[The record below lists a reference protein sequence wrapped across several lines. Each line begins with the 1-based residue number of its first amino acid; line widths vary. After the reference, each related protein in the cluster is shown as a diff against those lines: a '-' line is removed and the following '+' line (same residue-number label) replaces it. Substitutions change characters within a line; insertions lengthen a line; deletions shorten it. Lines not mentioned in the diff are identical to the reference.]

1 MMMRIWEWIRG
12 NYKLLKTE
20 EWEEIKTNS
29 DRYLKQYRPEGVIH
43 LDRQLKSMDE
53 EVLLAIYKEFS
64 STKNALLLEQKKY
77 TDPIQIAYR
86 D

>member
-1 MMMRIWEWIRG
+1 
-12 NYKLLKTE
+12 
-20 EWEEIKTNS
+20 
-29 DRYLKQYRPEGVIH
+29 
-43 LDRQLKSMDE
+43 MDE

-86 D
+86 DWSIIGVEVILRKIEKIIKEIRSSVITEDFNL